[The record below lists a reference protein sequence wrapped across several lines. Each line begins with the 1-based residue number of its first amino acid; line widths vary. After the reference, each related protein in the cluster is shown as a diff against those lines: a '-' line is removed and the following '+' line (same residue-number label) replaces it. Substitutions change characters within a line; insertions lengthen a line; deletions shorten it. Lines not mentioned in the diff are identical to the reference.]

1 MKKLFLLIIGLA
13 FALAFTSC
21 VDQDVSKKKPKITNQ
36 KQLAVAEKEK
46 HHKRW

>member
-1 MKKLFLLIIGLA
+1 MKKLLLLIIGLA

-21 VDQDVSKKKPKITNQ
+21 DDQDPNNKKLKSVNK
-36 KQLAVAEKEK
+36 KQLTEKEK